1 MERTE
6 VPRLFF
12 SEEEKNR
19 IVQAIEKAEKKTSAE
34 IVVRL
39 EKTCHIDPL
48 ERCHELLD
56 ELEMT
61 STKGRTG
68 VIILLTVQ
76 DHKAAIFGDEA
87 IDRVLGQ
94 QGWEEIIDRMIHGLK
109 KEQPCEALVA
119 AISEL
124 AGHLQ
129 ECFPCAK
136 GDINE
141 LPNVPSY
148 SDEH

>member
-12 SEEEKNR
+12 SAEETNR
-19 IVQAIEKAEKKTSAE
+19 IVHAIEEAEKKTSAE

-39 EKTCHIDPL
+39 EKTCHMDPL
-48 ERCHELLD
+48 ERCYELLE
-56 ELEMT
+56 ELKLT

-68 VIILLTVQ
+68 VIILITVQ

-94 QGWEEIIDRMIHGLK
+94 QGWQEIIDRMIQGFK
-109 KEQPCEALVA
+109 KEEPCQALVT

-124 AGHLQ
+124 SDHLQ
-129 ECFPCAK
+129 HRFPYAK

-141 LPNVPSY
+141 LPNEPSY
-148 SDEH
+148 SNEH